1 MAVYNLT
8 NMTQAN
14 NFLEFAQA
22 INIYSEGT
30 FGIMMYI
37 STLFIMFGFIRLA
50 NKSLDS
56 ALVLAATLWFAAVF
70 SMLFLIM
77 GFLGQIHVL
86 AAFTLSGLFTMFVY
100 LTNRGQSA

>member
-30 FGIMMYI
+30 FGIMMYLSSI
-37 STLFIMFGFIRLA
+37 FVIFGSIRLA
-50 NKSLDS
+50 SATIDS
-56 ALVLAATLWFAAVF
+56 KIVLATTLWFAALF
-70 SMLFLIM
+70 SMMFLIM
-77 GFLGQIHVL
+77 GFLAPIHVL
-86 AAFTLSGLFTMFVY
+86 AAFALSGLFTMFLY
-100 LTNRGQSA
+100 LSNRGPA